1 MLKEKQLNDDLMQF
15 KTNAPLT
22 ISEAK
27 SRIEKITSENNIPAL
42 VEVDSI
48 KVGGLFN
55 SQVLDCLVI
64 KHPEH
69 MRDYYHIVVV
79 IGTGIV
85 MVASTGNS
93 KQMKKFATAEALKAD
108 RKGKSLSYK
117 IGNAAVGSLFL
128 LGKSKNKL
136 EMEQNYYDT
145 ILEATGVCLE
155 FE

>member
-15 KTNAPLT
+15 KTNAMLT
-22 ISEAK
+22 ISDAK
-27 SRIEKITSENNIPAL
+27 SRIEKITTENNIPA
-42 VEVDSI
+42 VVNVDSI
-48 KVGGLFN
+48 KVGGLLN

-79 IGTGIV
+79 IGRGVV

-93 KQMKKFATAEALKAD
+93 KQMKKFATAEALKSD

-145 ILEATGVCLE
+145 ILEVTGVCLE